1 MSLGDL
7 IRADQLGQ
15 LFLCP
20 SWFWLIDL
28 ELKDHGF
35 YATCLSDG
43 DMVQKVKIKGC
54 DTFGPRFP
62 ILAFVLGSIP

>member
-35 YATCLSDG
+35 YAICLSDG
-43 DMVQKVKIKGC
+43 DMVQ
-54 DTFGPRFP
+54 
-62 ILAFVLGSIP
+62 